1 MPRAV
6 IALLFVSLAPVAVAQ
21 RGLVQADAQLQ
32 PRALVALVIGNGAYR
47 QSPLPNPAND
57 ARAMRDIL
65 VELGFTVELKIDAG
79 RKQLTASIELF
90 RARLRR
96 GDLAVFYYAGHGYQ
110 IDGENYL
117 VPTDFEGKDETAAKF
132 DSYPIAR
139 LSEGMENSGAVLN
152 IIILDAC
159 RNNPFRGARAMVGGL
174 ASMSAAAGT
183 FVAFATSPG
192 KTASDNSRGK
202 NGLFTTHLLEALK
215 QSGLTLDDVFNRTRE
230 QVYNASKGAQIPWTQ
245 SSVIGRFYFRPPKEA
260 AAETSSPSRPMPARP
275 QIDPSYQQGVREARS
290 GAPEHAVDAF
300 TEAIRR
306 NPDNM
311 DAYYER
317 AMTYAAANQFQRAID
332 DFNQILR
339 RSPDDVSALIGR
351 GACYINID
359 DYQRALPDLNRVIQ
373 REPQNETAYF
383 DRGLAYAG
391 LQQNQKAVDDYTQ
404 VIRNHPK
411 WPSTWYNRGIVY
423 HAAGDF
429 KSAIADFTEAVRLR
443 PDYADAYANRG
454 ATRAGAGD
462 FRQALPD
469 LNEALRIRPD
479 SADLLN
485 TRGMILLAM
494 NDPAK
499 ALLDFD
505 EAIHL
510 SPLMGR
516 AYSNRAEARQAL
528 GDRTGATADLRR
540 ASELGIR

>member
-1 MPRAV
+1 MSRAV
-6 IALLFVSLAPVAVAQ
+6 IVLLFTSLAPVGLAQ
-21 RGLVQADAQLQ
+21 RGLAPADAPLQ

-47 QSPLPNPAND
+47 ENALPNPPND
-57 ARAMRDIL
+57 ARAIRDVL
-65 VELGFTVELKIDAG
+65 VELGFTVELKIDAD
-79 RKQLTASIELF
+79 RRQLGMSIEQF
-90 RARLRR
+90 RKRLHR
-96 GDLAVFYYAGHGYQ
+96 GDLAVFYYAGHGFQ

-117 VPTDFEGKDETAAKF
+117 VPTDFEKHDVTAAKF
-132 DSYPIAR
+132 DSYPIAP
-139 LSEGMENSGAVLN
+139 LIEGMEKSGATLN

-159 RNNPFRGARAMVGGL
+159 RNNPFRDGRAMSGGL
-174 ASMSAAAGT
+174 AAMNAAAGT
-183 FVAFATSPG
+183 FIAFATSPG
-192 KTASDNSRGK
+192 QTASDNSRGK
-202 NGLFTTHLLEALK
+202 NGLFTTYLLEALR

-230 QVYNASKGAQIPWTQ
+230 QVYNVSHHDQLPWTQ
-245 SSVIGRFYFRPPKEA
+245 SSVIGRFYFRPANETA
-260 AAETSSPSRPMPARP
+260 APTPAKPR
-275 QIDPSYQQGVREARS
+275 IDPSYQQGVREARG
-290 GAPEHAVDAF
+290 GAPEQAVDAF
-300 TEAIRR
+300 TAAIRR

-317 AMTYAAANQFQRAID
+317 AMAYAAAGQFQRAID

-339 RSPDDVSALIGR
+339 HSPDDVNALIGR
-351 GACYINID
+351 GACYIYID
-359 DYQRALPDLNRVIQ
+359 DYQHALPDLNRVIQ

-391 LQQNQKAVDDYTQ
+391 LQQNQKAIDDYTQ
-404 VIRNHPK
+404 VIKHHPK

-454 ATRAGAGD
+454 STRAGAGD
-462 FRQALPD
+462 FRLALPD

-505 EAIHL
+505 EAIRL

>member
-1 MPRAV
+1 MPRAL
-6 IALLFVSLAPVAVAQ
+6 IALLIGVAPLSLAQ
-21 RGLVQADAQLQ
+21 RALVLADAPLQ

-47 QSPLPNPAND
+47 RSPLPNPAND
-57 ARAMRDIL
+57 ARAMRDVL
-65 VELGFTVELKIDAG
+65 VDLGFTVELKIDAD
-79 RKQLTASIELF
+79 RKELIASIDLF
-90 RARLRR
+90 RKRLRR

-117 VPTDFEGKDETAAKF
+117 VPTDFEGTDETAAKF

-139 LSEGMENSGAVLN
+139 LSEGMEKSGAALN

-159 RNNPFRGARAMVGGL
+159 RNNPFPGARALGGGL
-174 ASMSAAAGT
+174 AAMSAAAGT
-183 FVAFATSPG
+183 FVAFATAPG

-202 NGLFTTHLLEALK
+202 NGLFTTYLLESLK

-230 QVYNASKGAQIPWTQ
+230 QVYNASKGDQIPWTQ
-245 SSVIGRFYFRPPKEA
+245 SSVIGRFYFRPAMEA
-260 AAETSSPSRPMPARP
+260 ATETPAPSRPAPVRP
-275 QIDPSYQQGVREARS
+275 RIDPSYQQGVREARN

-300 TEAIRR
+300 TAAIRR

-317 AMTYAAANQFQRAID
+317 AMTYATADQFHRAID

-339 RSPDDVSALIGR
+339 RSPDDVNALIGR
-351 GACYINID
+351 GACYINIG
-359 DYQRALPDLNRVIQ
+359 DYQHALPDLSRVIQ
-373 REPQNETAYF
+373 REPQNEIAYF

-391 LQQNQKAVDDYTQ
+391 QQQNQKAIDDYTE
-404 VIRNHPK
+404 VIKHRPK

-429 KSAIADFTEAVRLR
+429 KSAIADFTEAIRLR

-454 ATRAGAGD
+454 AARAGAGD

-469 LNEALRIRPD
+469 LDEALRIRPD

-485 TRGMILLAM
+485 RGVILLAM

-505 EAIHL
+505 EAIRL

-516 AYSNRAEARQAL
+516 AYSSRAEARQAL

-540 ASELGIR
+540 ASELGVK

>member
-1 MPRAV
+1 MSRAV
-6 IALLFVSLAPVAVAQ
+6 IALLFVSLAPISVAQ
-21 RGLVQADAQLQ
+21 RGLVQADAPLK
-32 PRALVALVIGNGAYR
+32 PRALMALVIGNGAYR
-47 QSPLPNPAND
+47 QSPLTNPAND
-57 ARAMRDIL
+57 ARAVRDVL
-65 VELGFTVELKIDAG
+65 ADLGFTVELKIDAD
-79 RKQLTASIELF
+79 RKQLIASIDLF
-90 RARLRR
+90 SQRLQR

-117 VPTDFEGKDETAAKF
+117 VPTDFDGHDETAAKF

-139 LSEGMENSGAVLN
+139 LSEGMENSGAALN

-159 RNNPFRGARAMVGGL
+159 RNNPFRGTRAMGGGL

-202 NGLFTTHLLEALK
+202 NGLFTAYLLEALK
-215 QSGLTLDDVFNRTRE
+215 ESGLTLDDVFNRTRE
-230 QVYNASKGAQIPWTQ
+230 QVYNASNGKQIPWTQ
-245 SSVIGRFYFRPPKEA
+245 SSVIGRFYFRPSNETA
-260 AAETSSPSRPMPARP
+260 APTPAKPR
-275 QIDPSYQQGVREARS
+275 IDPSYQQGVREARS

-300 TEAIRR
+300 TEAIRK

-317 AMTYAAANQFQRAID
+317 AMAYAAAAQFHRAID
-332 DFNQILR
+332 DFTQILR
-339 RSPDDVSALIGR
+339 HSPDDVNALIGR
-351 GACYINID
+351 GACYIHID
-359 DYQRALPDLNRVIQ
+359 DYQHALPDLSRVIQ
-373 REPQNETAYF
+373 REPQNEKAYF

-391 LQQNQKAVDDYTQ
+391 LQQNQKAIDDYTQ
-404 VIRNHPK
+404 VIRHHPK
-411 WPSTWYNRGIVY
+411 WPTTWYNRGIVY

-454 ATRAGAGD
+454 ATRAGTGD

-469 LNEALRIRPD
+469 LNEAHRIQPD
-479 SADLLN
+479 SADYLN
-485 TRGMILLAM
+485 TRGKILLAM

-505 EAIHL
+505 EAIRL
-510 SPLMGR
+510 SPLMGQ

>member
-1 MPRAV
+1 MLRAV
-6 IALLFVSLAPVAVAQ
+6 IAVLFIGLAPLSRAQ
-21 RGLVQADAQLQ
+21 RALVLADAPVQ

-47 QSPLPNPAND
+47 QSPLSNPAND
-57 ARAMRDIL
+57 ARAMRDAL
-65 VELGFTVELKIDAG
+65 VDLGFTVELKIDTD
-79 RKQLTASIELF
+79 RKQLGAGIEHF
-90 RARLRR
+90 KTRLRR
-96 GDLAVFYYAGHGYQ
+96 GDLAVFYYAGHGFQ
-110 IDGENYL
+110 IGGENYL
-117 VPTDFEGKDETAAKF
+117 VPIDFDGHDEASATF

-139 LSEGMENSGAVLN
+139 LTEGMENSGATLN

-159 RNNPFRGARAMVGGL
+159 RNNPFRGARAMGGGL

-202 NGLFTTHLLEALK
+202 NGLFTAYLLEAL
-215 QSGLTLDDVFNRTRE
+215 QEPGLTLDDVFNHTRE
-230 QVYNASKGAQIPWTQ
+230 RVFNASKGAQIPWTQ
-245 SSVIGRFYFRPPKEA
+245 SSVIGRFYFRASKEA
-260 AAETSSPSRPMPARP
+260 MPETRPTPAKVH
-275 QIDPSYQQGVREARS
+275 IDPSYQQGVREARS
-290 GAPEHAVDAF
+290 GAPENAVDAF

-317 AMTYAAANQFQRAID
+317 AMTYAAANQFQRAIN

-339 RSPDDVSALIGR
+339 RTPNDANALIGR

-359 DYQRALPDLNRVIQ
+359 DYEHALPDLNRVIQ
-373 REPQNETAYF
+373 QEPQNETAYF

-391 LQQNQKAVDDYTQ
+391 LQQNQKAIDDYTQ
-404 VIRNHPK
+404 VIKHHPK

-423 HAAGDF
+423 HSTGDF

-469 LNEALRIRPD
+469 LDEALRLHPD
-479 SADLLN
+479 SADLHN
-485 TRGMILLAM
+485 TRGMIRLAI

-499 ALLDFD
+499 ALNDFD
-505 EAIHL
+505 EAIRL